1 VGLEFSYSTS
11 GETYLSYIHPI
22 SGAGCLEIMLSVWQ
36 GLENSNLSLI
46 ENLDNLTSL
55 GQSGLSLSD
64 ELDTLLL
71 GLLLSG
77 IVGLNS
83 LDECFVASTLAD
95 MLNSNVDSLAELVT
109 TVNLSDLNTDRG
121 LGDVENDSSSAMI
134 ELVRHT
140 LVD

>member
-1 VGLEFSYSTS
+1 M
-11 GETYLSYIHPI
+11 SYIHPI

-36 GLENSNLSLI
+36 GLKDSNLSLI

-55 GQSGLSLSD
+55 GQSGLSLGD
-64 ELDTLLL
+64 KLNTLLL
-71 GLLLSG
+71 SLLLSG

-83 LDECFVASTLAD
+83 LDECLVASTLAN

-109 TVNLSDLNTDRG
+109 TMNLGDLNTDRR
-121 LGDVENDSSSAMI
+121 LGDVENNTSSAMI